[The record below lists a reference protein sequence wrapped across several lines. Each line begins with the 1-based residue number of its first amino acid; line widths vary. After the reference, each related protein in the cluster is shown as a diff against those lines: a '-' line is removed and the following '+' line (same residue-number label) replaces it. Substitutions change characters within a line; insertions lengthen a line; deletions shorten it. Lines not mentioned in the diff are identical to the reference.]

1 MNSQEFREAAHKAV
15 DQIIDYY
22 ETIDG
27 RRVTPEIQPGYL
39 APMLPDAPPQEGEA
53 WDVIQKDLTDKII
66 PGLTHWQSPNFL
78 AFFPANATYPG
89 MLGELYSSAF
99 TCAAFNWI
107 CSPAVTE
114 LETVVLDWLCNLLN
128 LPPCYLSTS
137 PTGGGGVI
145 QGSASEAIVIVL
157 VAARDRYLRQCA
169 EGVTDER
176 EIERITAEKR
186 SKLVALGS
194 TQAHSST
201 QKAALIA
208 GTKFATVEVD
218 KEYKL
223 RGEALRKKIRELK
236 EEGLE
241 PFFLT
246 CTLGTT
252 STCAID
258 AFDEIATVAQENPNL
273 WVHVDAAYAGAALIL
288 PEYKHLTTSFSHFDS
303 FDMNMHKWL
312 LVPFDASCLF
322 VKSRKPLLDALSIT
336 PFFLRN
342 QFSETGLVTDY
353 RDWQIPL
360 GRRFRALKIWFV
372 MRSYGVVGMQK
383 HLYHTMSVGEA
394 FKGMVSGREDL
405 FEVVAEPRFGL
416 TVFRVRGDVGGV
428 EVGKEERSKRANG
441 LTKEVYEK
449 VNAGGEVYLT
459 STVLGGVY
467 AIRVVTGAPRAEER
481 FVRRAF
487 ELLVKAVEEV
497 AGVAVEEEAARK
509 VSEEVEGPQLR
520 GV

>member
-15 DQIIDYY
+15 DQIIEYY

-39 APMLPDAPPQEGEA
+39 GPMLPDAAPQEGEA
-53 WDVIQKDLTDKII
+53 WDVIQKDLTDKIM

-137 PTGGGGVI
+137 PNGGGGVI
-145 QGSASEAIVIVL
+145 QGSASEAIVTVL
-157 VAARDRYLRQCA
+157 VAARDRYLRQCS
-169 EGVTDER
+169 EG
-176 EIERITAEKR
+176 
-186 SKLVALGS
+186 
-194 TQAHSST
+194 AHSST

-208 GTKFATVEVD
+208 GTRFATVEVD

-223 RGEALRKKIRELK
+223 RGEALREKIRELK
-236 EEGLE
+236 EEGLD

-258 AFDEIATVAQENPNL
+258 DFDEIAIVAQENPNL

-288 PEYKHLTTSFSHFDS
+288 PEYKHLTASFSHFDS

-322 VKSRKPLLDALSIT
+322 VRSRKPLLDALSIT
-336 PFFLRN
+336 PFYLRN

-394 FKGMVSGREDL
+394 FKGMVRGREDL

-416 TVFRVRGDVGGV
+416 TVFR
-428 EVGKEERSKRANG
+428 EERSKRANG

-449 VNAGGEVYLT
+449 VNAGGRCT
-459 STVLGGVY
+459 
-467 AIRVVTGAPRAEER
+467 
-481 FVRRAF
+481 
-487 ELLVKAVEEV
+487 
-497 AGVAVEEEAARK
+497 
-509 VSEEVEGPQLR
+509 
-520 GV
+520 